1 VIPLREKEEIPLLN
15 ITQQLNRTYWVTF
28 LAMFLLT
35 LSAAARPAFGQA
47 LVAAN
52 SDVNPPADTS
62 RSNSTE
68 GKKAPSNK
76 KSAKTPDA
84 RLDTEKSNKTD
95 KPKAANSEVE
105 DRVKALEDELRAQS
119 EKILEMS
126 KTVADQQRTIER
138 LSSGAVRSAADAP
151 ASQPVNLATPTTP
164 ITPEKA
170 VAAQKAGSEDGP
182 LTFHIGSASI
192 TPVGFMDF
200 TAVYRSTTGG
210 SGIGTNFGSIPF
222 GGTSTTGNLSEFRFS
237 AQNSRIGFRVD
248 AEVLGAK
255 VLGYFESDFLGN
267 NPGNV
272 SVSSNSDTNRLRLYW
287 VDVKKGK
294 LELLGGQSWDMLTPG
309 RKGISP
315 LPGDLF
321 FSQDVDVNYQVG
333 LTWTRQPQFRI
344 IYHPSDT
351 VALGVALEEP
361 EQYIGGSGGGGLIT
375 FPTALATPY
384 GAQLNNG
391 GTTLTVP
398 NLMPDIVT
406 KIAFDP
412 KVGGHDL
419 HIEAAGLFRKFKVFN
434 PANLQKS
441 TTTGAGGSVNLN
453 FEVVKNVRFL
463 TNNFVS
469 DGGGRYIFG
478 EAPDLIVHGDGT
490 LSAIHAYS
498 TVTGFEATV
507 KKNTLLYGYYG
518 GVYIKR
524 NTTIDPANGKLVGYG
539 YSGSPNSQNRSIQ
552 EATFGL
558 TQTFWR
564 DPKYG
569 ALQFMLQYSYL
580 VRKPWFVAAGGLP
593 DAHINMIFVNL
604 RYALPGKAP
613 SK

>member
-1 VIPLREKEEIPLLN
+1 MVNLQCKLCLVKRLLFALTLVGLIQVTATAQLDPGRATNNSTGAGRSTSSTKVGDDFDDRLRLLEEQLRDQTRSLTEMRAI
-15 ITQQLNRTYWVTF
+15 IAEQQRLIE
-28 LAMFLLT
+28 T
-35 LSAAARPAFGQA
+35 LSAKATSGEPKPGEPKDLATAASEAAPAVQP
-47 LVAAN
+47 
-52 SDVNPPADTS
+52 VNPITPAT
-62 RSNSTE
+62 
-68 GKKAPSNK
+68 A
-76 KSAKTPDA
+76 TP
-84 RLDTEKSNKTD
+84 LEM
-95 KPKAANSEVE
+95 PKAAQ
-105 DRVKALEDELRAQS
+105 KTDES
-119 EKILEMS
+119 
-126 KTVADQQRTIER
+126 
-138 LSSGAVRSAADAP
+138 
-151 ASQPVNLATPTTP
+151 
-164 ITPEKA
+164 
-170 VAAQKAGSEDGP
+170 P
-182 LTFHIGSASI
+182 LTFHIGTASI

-200 TAVYRSTTGG
+200 TMVYRSTTGG

-222 GGTSTTGNLSEFRFS
+222 RGTSTQGNLSELRLS

-255 VLGYFESDFLGN
+255 VIGYFESDFLGN

-287 VDVKKGK
+287 VDVRKKK
-294 LELLGGQSWDMLTPG
+294 LELLGGQSWSMMTPG
-309 RKGISP
+309 RRGISP
-315 LPGDLF
+315 IPGDLF
-321 FSQDVDVNYQVG
+321 YSQDIDVNYQVG

-344 IYHPSDT
+344 IYHPSDR

-375 FPTALATPY
+375 LPTGLATPY

-398 NLMPDIVT
+398 NLMPDIVA

-412 KVGGHDL
+412 KVSGHDL
-419 HIEAAGLFRKFKVFN
+419 HIEAAGLFRQFKVFN
-434 PANLQKS
+434 PANLQKF
-441 TTTGAGGSVNLN
+441 TATGAGGSVNAN
-453 FEVVKNVRFL
+453 FEIVKNVRL
-463 TNNFVS
+463 ITNNFFS

-478 EAPDLIVHGDGT
+478 EAPDLIAHGDGT

-518 GVYIKR
+518 GVYIGR
-524 NTTIDPANGKLVGYG
+524 NVALDPLTGKLVGYG

-552 EATFGL
+552 EATFGF

-569 ALQFMLQYSYL
+569 ALQFMGQYSYL
-580 VRKPWFVAAGGLP
+580 VRKPWFVAPGGLP
-593 DAHINMIFVNL
+593 DARTNMIFLNL
-604 RYALPGKAP
+604 RYLLPGKPP